1 MSETAL
7 TAAELAR
14 IGQLFDRVRYA
25 KLIGIE
31 LDEASRGQVKMHL
44 DARDDLRQVNDVLH
58 GGSIAS
64 LIDTAAA
71 FAVITLIEPGQSATT
86 TDLTIHFLRPVDA
99 GRITAVARVLRSG
112 RRLLVVRIDVFDSS
126 QNLISTAVT
135 TYIRISPSPSSTQS

>member
-1 MSETAL
+1 MSERTL
-7 TAAELAR
+7 TEAELAR
-14 IGQLFDRVRYA
+14 IGQ
-25 KLIGIE
+25 LIGIE